1 MFTYLDLSLCM
12 YVCLSHA
19 RPSDSKPNGRILVD
33 HFQQVSIVCPNNVC
47 LRTSVGFLMSDGTQ
61 QKWMLDSW
69 GQLAACYSKR
79 YRTERARHHAV
90 DWCHHSRSRR
100 LVRHGQPSAWRPA
113 ARPASKTPTP
123 HTRKASGAC
132 CQVHTTKHKLAYT
145 LRGKPAKSASV
156 RTVAQPTFW
165 NAPCLR
171 QAIPCAKAKVV
182 PVGFFLGS

>member
-1 MFTYLDLSLCM
+1 M

-33 HFQQVSIVCPNNVC
+33 HFQQVSIVCPNNVVC

-145 LRGKPAKSASV
+145 LGANPQSRLRCAPLPSPLSGMRHVFVKRSPAQRQRWFLWDFFWAAKSG
-156 RTVAQPTFW
+156 
-165 NAPCLR
+165 L
-171 QAIPCAKAKVV
+171 
-182 PVGFFLGS
+182 